1 MSQKSYIYKGAFYTI
16 NDIDIVA
23 LCHLYPS
30 FGLTMWSKEQ
40 RWRRDELFDTIAAPL
55 RADPRYRDNYKELS
69 FSSLSLLIARDSDSK
84 NIVVQLDGKLLEHM
98 KILYTR
104 SII

>member
-55 RADPRYRDNYKELS
+55 RADPRYRDKVHYGSASMCIKVEILPVIYGSWPVNYDHL
-69 FSSLSLLIARDSDSK
+69 
-84 NIVVQLDGKLLEHM
+84 NG
-98 KILYTR
+98 TNW
-104 SII
+104 